1 MAGRPTKAQYETQI
15 IDIIGR
21 GPNSNVNADLIAHN
35 YLKNFGM
42 AETDKFVARLM
53 RIFTIPNGNKGML
66 VGKKRNTKLL
76 NAFKKL
82 KSAKPKPKKKAKKK

>member
-1 MAGRPTKAQYETQI
+1 MAGPSKAQYENQI

-42 AETDKFVARLM
+42 AETDKFVARLF
-53 RIFTIPNGNKGML
+53 RIFPVPKGNKGML
-66 VGKKRNTKLL
+66 VRKKRNTKLL

-82 KSAKPKPKKKAKKK
+82 KSTKNKKSRSK

>member
-1 MAGRPTKAQYETQI
+1 MAGKPTKTQYEKQI

-35 YLKNFGM
+35 YLKNFGRG
-42 AETDKFVARLM
+42 ATDKFVERLM
-53 RIFTIPNGNKGML
+53 RIFTIPKGNKGML

-82 KSAKPKPKKKAKKK
+82 KSTKNKKSRSK

>member
-1 MAGRPTKAQYETQI
+1 MAIKPTKANYESTI

-42 AETDKFVARLM
+42 AETDKFVARLF
-53 RIFTIPNGNKGML
+53 RIFPVPKGNKGML
-66 VGKKRNTKLL
+66 VRKKRNTKLL

-82 KSAKPKPKKKAKKK
+82 KSTKNKKSRSK

>member
-1 MAGRPTKAQYETQI
+1 MAGPTKAQYENQI

-21 GPNSNVNADLIAHN
+21 GPNSNINSDLLASV
-35 YLKNFGM
+35 YLKRFGRT
-42 AETDKFVARLM
+42 ETDKFVAKLM
-53 RIFTIPNGNKGML
+53 RMFALPKGNKGML

-82 KSAKPKPKKKAKKK
+82 KSTKPIPKTRKKNA